1 MKALFIKEFGG
12 PEVFEVR
19 EADRPQPGPN
29 ELLVR
34 VHATSIN
41 PVDIK
46 IRQAGEWAGVKPPAI
61 IGYDVSGVVE
71 EVGPGVSDFKIG
83 DEVYYSPLVSGESG
97 SYAEYH
103 TVDES
108 IVAHKPEPLSHVE
121 AASLPLAGMTAWDGL
136 IEKAALKVGE
146 VVLIH
151 GAGGVGSLAI
161 QLAKAAG
168 AYVLVS
174 CSSYMVEQAE
184 ALGADR
190 AIDYK
195 TEDFTDVVLEE
206 TDGFGVDVV
215 LDTVGGD
222 LLTQS
227 IPITKPF
234 GRMAGIVSTDAGFKE
249 AFHKNIALY
258 PTFMQRKR
266 FKLDA
271 LRVLVERGELQ
282 PVVDSIIA
290 LEEIPEAQKRLWEE
304 GGVRGKIV
312 VKIVGDPK
320 LIEEAN

>member
-83 DEVYYSPLVSGESG
+83 DAVYYSPLVSGEPG

-146 VVLIH
+146 VLLIH

-168 AYVLVS
+168 AYVIVS
-174 CSSYMVEQAE
+174 CSGYMVDQAE
-184 ALGADR
+184 ALGADQ
-190 AIDYK
+190 AIDHEA
-195 TEDFTDVVLEE
+195 EDFTDVVMEE

-215 LDTVGGD
+215 LDTVGGE
-222 LLTQS
+222 LLPQS
-227 IPITKPF
+227 TPVTKPF
-234 GRMAGIVSTDAGFKE
+234 GRMVGIVSTDAGFKA

-271 LRVLVERGELQ
+271 LRVLVERGALQ

>member
-1 MKALFIKEFGG
+1 MKALYIKAFGG

-19 EADRPQPGPN
+19 EAERPQPGPN

-46 IRQAGEWAGVKPPAI
+46 IRQAGEWAGIEPPAI

-71 EVGPGVSDFKIG
+71 EVGPGVSNFKIG
-83 DEVYYSPLVSGESG
+83 DAVYYSPLISGESG

-103 TVDES
+103 AVDES
-108 IVAHKPEPLSHVE
+108 IAAHKPEPLSHVE
-121 AASLPLAGMTAWDGL
+121 AAGLPLAGMTAWDGL

-146 VVLIH
+146 AVLIH
-151 GAGGVGSLAI
+151 GAGGVGSLAL

-168 AYVLVS
+168 AYVIVS
-174 CSSYMVEQAE
+174 CSGYMVEQVE

-190 AIDYK
+190 AIDHAAA
-195 TEDFTDVVLEE
+195 DFTEVVMEE

-222 LLTQS
+222 LLTRS
-227 IPITKPF
+227 LPVTKPF
-234 GRMAGIVSTDAGFKE
+234 GRMAGIVSTDAGFQA
-249 AFHKNIALY
+249 AFHKNLTLY
-258 PTFMQRKR
+258 PTFMQRER

-282 PVVDSIIA
+282 PVIDSVIA
-290 LEEIPEAQKRLWEE
+290 LEEIPEAQRRLWEE

-312 VKIVGDPK
+312 VKIVGDPD
-320 LIEEAN
+320 LTEEAN